1 MSSSEARTGPSRPSK
16 RSETREGPAE
26 SGSVVRASS
35 SEAQGVRVA
44 APADSGI
51 VSRRTPFSASS
62 LKTWWIFAAFV
73 SGLGLAMIAEDLMLE
88 HRNNRL
94 EFSAPRTDF
103 FAGSPMARLRNAAEV
118 PFQIKTTL
126 WSGNRNHVFA
136 SAVDQFVVSFD
147 LWEQTYSVVKM
158 QAPRQSASHL
168 TAKAAQAWCLSQM
181 ALDTSGLSGA
191 EPLWAQ
197 LEIRAEPQPRDGT
210 LLGDSVNSSGISV
223 IAGLIDIFSR
233 PPGAQPHWML
243 EYPQF
248 TLDQLK
254 HQRGT

>member
-1 MSSSEARTGPSRPSK
+1 M
-16 RSETREGPAE
+16 RSIKA
-26 SGSVVRASS
+26 
-35 SEAQGVRVA
+35 
-44 APADSGI
+44 
-51 VSRRTPFSASS
+51 
-62 LKTWWIFAAFV
+62 WWLFVAFV
-73 SGLGLAMIAEDLMLE
+73 SGMALAMLAEDLILD

-126 WSGNRNHVFA
+126 WSGSHNHVFT

-168 TAKAAQAWCLSQM
+168 TAKAAQAWCLDQM
-181 ALDTSGLSGA
+181 SLDTTGLSA
-191 EPLWAQ
+191 SEPLWAQ
-197 LEIRAEPQPRDGT
+197 LEIRAEPQPRDGS
-210 LLGDSVNSSGISV
+210 LLGDSVNSSGISL

-233 PPGAQPHWML
+233 PAGSQPHWTL

-254 HQRGT
+254 HTRGSQN